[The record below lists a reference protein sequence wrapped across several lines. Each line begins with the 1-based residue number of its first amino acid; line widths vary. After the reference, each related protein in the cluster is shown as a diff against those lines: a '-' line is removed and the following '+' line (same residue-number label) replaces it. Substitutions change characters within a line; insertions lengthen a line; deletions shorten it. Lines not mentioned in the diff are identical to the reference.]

1 MNIQDNFCK
10 SFSFVVMT
18 LALLATDIHADDIQ
32 VLQQQCA
39 EIGFT
44 IKTPDNGKCV
54 LKLLKKINGITA
66 SKYNAETQNNSIE
79 AAQKRTEE
87 RQQSYAKDAD
97 RLQRE
102 RMNQQQQEMLELQRR
117 SVAAQENQAQAQ
129 RISNIQ
135 NMIQPYTAPRKQ
147 INCQSIG
154 TFTSC
159 Q

>member
-10 SFSFVVMT
+10 SFSFT
-18 LALLATDIHADDIQ
+18 AIILALLATDIHADDIE

-66 SKYNAETQNNSIE
+66 NKYNAEAQNNSIE

-87 RQQSYAKDAD
+87 RQQNYAKDAD

>member
-18 LALLATDIHADDIQ
+18 LAFLATDIHADDIE
-32 VLQQQCA
+32 VLQQECA

-66 SKYNAETQNNSIE
+66 NKYTTETQNNSIE

-97 RLQRE
+97 RLQRK